1 MMPRERYHTRP
12 IEPPVPAPPA
22 PEGRLSVFARTDRGS
37 RERNQDAFLVADLT
51 RGRVGLGPEMTTH
64 AVGDRGSLLAV
75 SDGMGAAGDAAAE
88 LVLNTFHRV
97 LGVIPPEMGPSDR
110 LHRAIRHTARH
121 VWDLLR
127 CQPDLDAPSATITAV
142 LVCERD
148 AWVLQIGDSR
158 AYLLRGDRIEQ
169 VTKDQTLAEALLD
182 SGAIQPNSRPPDM
195 LLQTLGHMP
204 TVQPVVT
211 RVELHEGDLLL
222 VCSDGLSN
230 ALGAE
235 DLLRI
240 AGSTVDT
247 AAACRH
253 LVDAAR
259 ERSGDNVT
267 VVLAR
272 VDAVAHDLDPDE
284 AVTWTMPAVLGE

>member
-1 MMPRERYHTRP
+1 MPRECYHTQP
-12 IEPPVPAPPA
+12 IDLPVPVPPGR
-22 PEGRLSVFARTDRGS
+22 EGRLSLFARTDRGT

-51 RGRVGLGPEMTTH
+51 GGRMGLGPEMTTH
-64 AVGDRGSLLAV
+64 AVGERGSMLAV
-75 SDGMGAAGDAAAE
+75 SDGMGDAGDAAAE

-97 LGVIPPEMGPSDR
+97 LGVIPSEMGPSDR

-121 VWDLLR
+121 VWDVLR
-127 CQPDLDAPSATITAV
+127 DRPDLSAPSATITSV

-148 AWVLQIGDSR
+148 AWVLQVGDSR

-169 VTKDQTLAEALLD
+169 VTKDQTLAEALID
-182 SGAIQPNSRPPDM
+182 SGAIQPHSRPPDM
-195 LLQTLGHMP
+195 LLQTLGHLP
-204 TVQPVVT
+204 TVQPVIT
-211 RVELHEGDLLL
+211 RVDLHEGDLLL

-235 DLLRI
+235 ELLGI
-240 AGSTVDT
+240 AGSTADT
-247 AAACRH
+247 ADACRQ

-284 AVTWTMPAVLGE
+284 TVTWTLPAVLGK